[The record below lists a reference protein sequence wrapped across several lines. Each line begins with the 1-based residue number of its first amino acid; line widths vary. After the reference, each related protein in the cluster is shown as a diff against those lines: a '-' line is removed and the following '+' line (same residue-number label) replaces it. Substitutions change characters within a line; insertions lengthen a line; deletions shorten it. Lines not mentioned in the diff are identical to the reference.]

1 METVPIGQ
9 PRRRIPSSLLSN
21 LLLAILLAVLLV
33 LLRILGPQESLRA
46 PRLPASPDLAP
57 GAQPA
62 VAAAAA
68 AATSRRFV
76 LPGDTIN
83 GEHIRDALVVGRIER
98 IAAGLPAELLADA
111 PRAPHVRYLA
121 HAFGAGDDAPIY
133 YGMFREP
140 AAALAFG
147 CALDEALARGCEPAP
162 LAAASSALE
171 DPPGVHCRPMGLA
184 LGAAVYEPD
193 RCEAVD

>member
-1 METVPIGQ
+1 MATVLIGQ
-9 PRRRIPSSLLSN
+9 LRRRIPSSLLSN
-21 LLLAILLAVLLV
+21 LLLAILLAVLLT
-33 LLRILGPQESLRA
+33 LLRVLGPQESLRA
-46 PRLPASPDLAP
+46 PRLQASPDLVPA
-57 GAQPA
+57 AQPA
-62 VAAAAA
+62 IVE

-83 GEHIRDALVVGRIER
+83 GEHIGDALIVGRIER
-98 IAAGLPAELLADA
+98 IAATLPAELLADA

-121 HAFGAGDDAPIY
+121 HAFGAGDDAPNY

-147 CALDEALARGCEPAP
+147 CALDEALARGCEPVPLGAAP
-162 LAAASSALE
+162 AALE

-184 LGAAVYEPD
+184 LGAPVYEPD
-193 RCEAVD
+193 RCEALD